1 MPAWTPVHL
10 PDDYPPPAGAYSPAV
25 RAGNLIFVSGQLP
38 RDPRTRQVVGAD
50 VTTQTRQVL
59 TNVELILA
67 AAGAT
72 MRDIVSVT
80 VYLADMADWQAFDAV
95 YREVMQPP
103 YPSRAAVGAALHGAL
118 VEVSVVALVP

>member
-1 MPAWTPVHL
+1 MVAGTPVHL

-50 VTTQTRQVL
+50 ITTQTRQVL
-59 TNVELILA
+59 TNVELVLT
-67 AAGAT
+67 AAGVT

-80 VYLADMADWQAFDAV
+80 VYLADMADWQGFDAA

-103 YPSRAAVGAALHGAL
+103 YPARAAVGAELNGAL
-118 VEVSVVALVP
+118 VELSVVALSR